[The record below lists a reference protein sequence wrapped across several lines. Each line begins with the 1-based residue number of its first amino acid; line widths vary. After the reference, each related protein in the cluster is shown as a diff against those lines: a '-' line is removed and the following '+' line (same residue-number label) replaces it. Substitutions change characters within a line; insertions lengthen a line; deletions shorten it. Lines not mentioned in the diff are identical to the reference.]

1 MNDNISFSVI
11 IPHRNSVNTLGR
23 LFDTIPNR
31 PDVEVILVDN
41 SDTPITKGDISI
53 EREYTL
59 CWADPKRFAGGARNV
74 GIENSHGKWLV
85 FADADDYFTAN
96 AFDDFYRFK
105 DCDADVVY
113 FGMDGIYIET
123 GERSSRGD
131 MFTLLVKKFLS
142 GEIDENT
149 LRTSFPSPCSKM
161 VRREMVEK
169 HNLRYDEVRANN
181 DDYFAL
187 LVGYYA
193 KKILAYDSLV
203 YVYVAST
210 GSIMH
215 RRSEEVMRT
224 RLEVILRCNEF
235 KKKHGLAAYQGSIAY
250 FMSESLKYGPKTFF
264 KFVGLLLKY
273 RQNPFIGWKNW
284 IKTSKRIKQTEKK
297 DKKYITKD

>member
-1 MNDNISFSVI
+1 MIDFSVI
-11 IPHRNSVNTLGR
+11 IPQRNSIDTLPR
-23 LFDTIPNR
+23 LFATIPESSNIEII
-31 PDVEVILVDN
+31 VADN
-41 SDTPITKGDISI
+41 SDVPLTKEQIGID
-53 EREYTL
+53 RDYTL
-59 CWADPKRFAGGARNV
+59 CWSSPKRFAGGARNA
-74 GIENSHGKWLV
+74 GIENAHGKWLV

-96 AFDDFYRFK
+96 AFDDFYKFL
-105 DCDADVVY
+105 DSDADIVY

-131 MFTLLVKKFLS
+131 MFTMLVKQYLA
-142 GEIDENT
+142 GEIDEYT
-149 LRTSFPSPCSKM
+149 LRTNFPSPCSKM
-161 VRREMVEK
+161 VKREMVIE
-169 HNLRYDEVRANN
+169 HNIRYDEVCANN

-187 LVGYYA
+187 LAGYYA
-193 KKILAYDSLV
+193 KKVLAYDSLV

-250 FMSESLKYGPKTFF
+250 FLSESLKYGHKAFF
-264 KFVGLLLKY
+264 SFVGMLFKY

-284 IKTSKRIKQTEKK
+284 IKTSKRIRQTEKK
-297 DKKYITKD
+297 DKKYITN